1 MHPDD
6 YVSPLLSRYEGL
18 LCLAEDIAAEGIS
31 PGDPWTVAASLIALD
46 REEYLP
52 AEPGTVATIPDP
64 NGYDG
69 YTSEPCRVVAWLLQH
84 GEALPLVQDGPEYV
98 AIPHRPFAVWN
109 TLTDEESVAR
119 EYVRAELQR
128 LEAAPVER
136 PRVTRGRPRSD

>member
-1 MHPDD
+1 MKLEDHA
-6 YVSPLLSRYEGL
+6 SLLRSRYEGVL
-18 LCLAEDIAAEGIS
+18 ELAEDIAAEGIS

-136 PRVTRGRPRSD
+136 PRVTRGRPRND

>member
-64 NGYDG
+64 CGVDG
-69 YTSEPCRVVAWLLQH
+69 YTSGPRRVVAWLLQH
-84 GEALPLVQDGPEYV
+84 GKALPLVQDDPDRV
-98 AIPHRPFAVWN
+98 AIPQRPFAVWN
-109 TLTDEESVAR
+109 VHTDEESVAR

-128 LEAAPVER
+128 LAAAPVER